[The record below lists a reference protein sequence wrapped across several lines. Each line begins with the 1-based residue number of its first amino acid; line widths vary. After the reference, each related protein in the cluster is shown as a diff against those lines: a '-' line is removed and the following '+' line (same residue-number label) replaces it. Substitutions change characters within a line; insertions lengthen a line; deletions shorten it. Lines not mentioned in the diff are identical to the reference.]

1 MEDLA
6 TPDTARLLPLYRTDQ
21 THLPGRTITAQR
33 LGELEVGRRISEPEI
48 GIVHLTR
55 QFDRRTSADRREQP
69 PEP

>member
-6 TPDTARLLPLYRTDQ
+6 TPDTAGLLPLDRADQ
-21 THLPGRTITAQR
+21 AHLPGRTISAQR
-33 LGELEVGRRISEPEI
+33 LGELEVRRRVSEPEI